1 MCIQHIFTASCSNF
15 ISEGEDNEQLSRTG
29 ILHLQLRSINNSI
42 QVFTEKEQFL
52 EEVWEEGQWQW
63 RIDVDPACQYQRW
76 QWGWQLLCFSVHWHV
91 SASFCCHMEVNQHSS
106 PSLMDK
112 EGVVHI
118 NIMSVLIHCKIAPN
132 SFRNFESAS
141 YTLADIYLM
150 HIHTSTK
157 VIITHAHKI
166 YDIV

>member
-1 MCIQHIFTASCSNF
+1 
-15 ISEGEDNEQLSRTG
+15 
-29 ILHLQLRSINNSI
+29 
-42 QVFTEKEQFL
+42 
-52 EEVWEEGQWQW
+52 
-63 RIDVDPACQYQRW
+63 
-76 QWGWQLLCFSVHWHV
+76 
-91 SASFCCHMEVNQHSS
+91 MEVNQHSS

-157 VIITHAHKI
+157 VTHAHKI